1 MAETVAQRRARLLA
15 ARKQTTDSD
24 GAAEAST
31 AAPTEAAPKATK
43 PKEYTPVPNK
53 LPAKVQQA
61 NKSAKPYQRHV
72 LFALVTAFVIKLVS
86 NGIQLPTAK

>member
-31 AAPTEAAPKATK
+31 AAPTEAPK
-43 PKEYTPVPNK
+43 PKSYTPVPNK
-53 LPAKVQQA
+53 LPAQVRQT